1 MVYDLRCIYIG
12 NEPSFALETKVRN
25 VSNNINRS
33 LIGNI
38 LKSIRVEKNIPMK
51 KIASALKISE
61 STVSQIETGK
71 NSATKEKINEIC
83 HVCGCSFDY
92 KTDRKKMIDLVLYIY
107 AQYSNLST
115 DEMNSTIEEVK
126 NNSFISCSYAR
137 FEYYLILY
145 MDGIINQNNEDVQL
159 FKRILEIGKSS
170 FSNKEL
176 SIYYDIKALE
186 KMYLNDSIK
195 ALEYLNQSRLYDNE
209 FLMNHYHYCS
219 IYLNLGY
226 YTLAQK
232 YIRKSI
238 EIAIK
243 EVSFERL
250 CYLLLNQGVL
260 YLNTEQY
267 VEAENLNLKLL
278 KESKIRNEEFLKYCI
293 LSNLVLISLLQKNY
307 ENGFKYLGM
316 VDQKYLEDDYDLV
329 LYRILLHLF
338 IKDYTLA
345 KKYIRQSLSNNSI
358 GKYYKNFFQG
368 LKYLID
374 NKREKAV
381 DRIESCYNLAL
392 TAGEVDRAMLV
403 LKLLNELYLDC
414 RLQNKLRKVKELQE
428 NFYKMSY
435 ANQIIEDIE
444 LKLN

>member
-1 MVYDLRCIYIG
+1 MVYDLRCIYKG

-243 EVSFERL
+243 EVYFERL

-392 TAGEVDRAMLV
+392 TVGEVDRAMLV

-435 ANQIIEDIE
+435 ANQIIEAIG

>member
-1 MVYDLRCIYIG
+1 MVYDLRCIYKG

-92 KTDRKKMIDLVLYIY
+92 KTDRKKMI
-107 AQYSNLST
+107 
-115 DEMNSTIEEVK
+115 
-126 NNSFISCSYAR
+126 
-137 FEYYLILY
+137 
-145 MDGIINQNNEDVQL
+145 
-159 FKRILEIGKSS
+159 
-170 FSNKEL
+170 
-176 SIYYDIKALE
+176 
-186 KMYLNDSIK
+186 
-195 ALEYLNQSRLYDNE
+195 
-209 FLMNHYHYCS
+209 
-219 IYLNLGY
+219 
-226 YTLAQK
+226 
-232 YIRKSI
+232 
-238 EIAIK
+238 
-243 EVSFERL
+243 
-250 CYLLLNQGVL
+250 
-260 YLNTEQY
+260 
-267 VEAENLNLKLL
+267 
-278 KESKIRNEEFLKYCI
+278 
-293 LSNLVLISLLQKNY
+293 
-307 ENGFKYLGM
+307 
-316 VDQKYLEDDYDLV
+316 DLV

-428 NFYKMSY
+428 NF
-435 ANQIIEDIE
+435 
-444 LKLN
+444 

>member
-51 KIASALKISE
+51 KIASALKVSE

-92 KTDRKKMIDLVLYIY
+92 KTDREKMIEIG
-107 AQYSNLST
+107 
-115 DEMNSTIEEVK
+115 I
-126 NNSFISCSYAR
+126 NSFT
-137 FEYYLILY
+137 
-145 MDGIINQNNEDVQL
+145 NNEL
-159 FKRILEIGKSS
+159 A
-170 FSNKEL
+170 
-176 SIYYDIKALE
+176 IYYDMQGLKYIYSK
-186 KMYLNDSIK
+186 NSIK
-195 ALEYLNQSRLYDNE
+195 AVKFLEKSISFNSN
-209 FLMNHYHYCS
+209 FLMNNYHHCT

-226 YTLAQK
+226 YNLAQ
-232 YIRKSI
+232 IFINKSLK
-238 EIAIK
+238 IALEDVMI
-243 EVSFERL
+243 ERL
-250 CYLLLNQGVL
+250 FHLLLNQASL
-260 YLNTEQY
+260 YINTLQY
-267 VEAENLNLKLL
+267 QEADRINLKLL
-278 KESKIRNEEFLKYCI
+278 EESYVRNDLFLRYCV
-293 LSNLVLISLLQKNY
+293 LSNLTLSSLLKKDFND
-307 ENGFKYLGM
+307 GFVYIGM
-316 VDQKYLEDDYDLV
+316 IDQKYLNDDYDLI
-329 LYRILLHLF
+329 LYQIMLYF
-338 IKDYTLA
+338 FSNDYIST
-345 KKYIRQSLSNNSI
+345 KNHIRKALGNTSI
-358 GKYYKNFFQG
+358 SSYYKNFFQG
-368 LKYLID
+368 IKYLMD
-374 NKREKAV
+374 NKFIKAI

-414 RLQNKLRKVKELQE
+414 GLQNKLRKVKELQE

-435 ANQIIEDIE
+435 ANQIIEDIG